1 MHTFLEFPISR
12 KSIGLINYQL
22 MIKFMY
28 KYMYR
33 FMQVIF
39 KDPII
44 SNQTELRVLYIRS
57 ILFQRPKN
65 VISISPPPKSVTD
78 KHIFLE
84 YLSKW
89 AGYLV
94 WRILKVIYMYQI
106 RGGHH
111 VFLSWVNNRSSKA
124 RRGQGQGRTY
134 TLYINLSTGERP
146 LQR

>member
-22 MIKFMY
+22 MIKFMQ

-65 VISISPPPKSVTD
+65 VISIFPT
-78 KHIFLE
+78 
-84 YLSKW
+84 
-89 AGYLV
+89 
-94 WRILKVIYMYQI
+94 KVLQI
-106 RGGHH
+106 NTF
-111 VFLSWVNNRSSKA
+111 FLSIC
-124 RRGQGQGRTY
+124 
-134 TLYINLSTGERP
+134 LYGLGIWSGEFLKLSTCIRLGGTSCFPELGKQP
-146 LQR
+146 ILQSSEGVGVGSDIHLIYKPFNR

>member
-28 KYMYR
+28 KYMYI

-44 SNQTELRVLYIRS
+44 SNRVLYIRS

-65 VISISPPPKSVTD
+65 VISISPP
-78 KHIFLE
+78 
-84 YLSKW
+84 
-89 AGYLV
+89 
-94 WRILKVIYMYQI
+94 KVLQI
-106 RGGHH
+106 NTF
-111 VFLSWVNNRSSKA
+111 FLSIC
-124 RRGQGQGRTY
+124 
-134 TLYINLSTGERP
+134 LYGLGIWSGEFLKLSTCIRLGGTSCFPELGKQP
-146 LQR
+146 ILQSSEGVGVGSDIHLIYKPFNR

>member
-28 KYMYR
+28 KYTYI

-65 VISISPPPKSVTD
+65 VISIFPT
-78 KHIFLE
+78 
-84 YLSKW
+84 
-89 AGYLV
+89 
-94 WRILKVIYMYQI
+94 KVLQI
-106 RGGHH
+106 NTF
-111 VFLSWVNNRSSKA
+111 FLSIC
-124 RRGQGQGRTY
+124 
-134 TLYINLSTGERP
+134 LYGLGIWSGEFLKLSTCIRLGGTSCFPELGKQP
-146 LQR
+146 ILQSSEGVGVGSDIHLI

>member
-12 KSIGLINYQL
+12 KNIGLINYQL

-28 KYMYR
+28 KYMYI

-65 VISISPPPKSVTD
+65 VISIFPT
-78 KHIFLE
+78 
-84 YLSKW
+84 
-89 AGYLV
+89 
-94 WRILKVIYMYQI
+94 KVLQI
-106 RGGHH
+106 NTF
-111 VFLSWVNNRSSKA
+111 FLSIC
-124 RRGQGQGRTY
+124 
-134 TLYINLSTGERP
+134 LYGLGIWSGEFLKLSTCIRLGGTSCFPELGKQP
-146 LQR
+146 ILQSSEGVGVGSDIHLIYKPFNR

>member
-28 KYMYR
+28 KYMYI

-65 VISISPPPKSVTD
+65 VISIFPTKVLQINTF
-78 KHIFLE
+78 FLSICLYGLGIWSGE
-84 YLSKW
+84 FLKLSTC
-89 AGYLV
+89 
-94 WRILKVIYMYQI
+94 I
-106 RGGHH
+106 RLGGHH

>member
-22 MIKFMY
+22 MIKFMQ

-65 VISISPPPKSVTD
+65 VISIFPPKV
-78 KHIFLE
+78 L
-84 YLSKW
+84 
-89 AGYLV
+89 
-94 WRILKVIYMYQI
+94 QI
-106 RGGHH
+106 NTF
-111 VFLSWVNNRSSKA
+111 FLSIC
-124 RRGQGQGRTY
+124 
-134 TLYINLSTGERP
+134 LYGLGIWSGEFLKLSTCIRLGGTSCFPELGKQP
-146 LQR
+146 ILQSSEGVGVGSDIHLIYKPFNR

>member
-28 KYMYR
+28 KYMYI

-39 KDPII
+39 KDPIT

-65 VISISPPPKSVTD
+65 VISIFPPKV
-78 KHIFLE
+78 L
-84 YLSKW
+84 
-89 AGYLV
+89 
-94 WRILKVIYMYQI
+94 QI
-106 RGGHH
+106 NTF
-111 VFLSWVNNRSSKA
+111 FLSIC
-124 RRGQGQGRTY
+124 
-134 TLYINLSTGERP
+134 LYGLGIWSGEFLKLSTCIRLGGTSCFPELGKQP
-146 LQR
+146 ILQSSEGVGVGSDIHLIYKPFNR